1 MTQTPDKLKYLPLSV
16 LAVLCLTVACCL
28 GCRKDRLNHAKGLLE
43 NGDFLS
49 ARKIYSRMAESRP
62 EDFTVRYG
70 LGMSWCAEA
79 IYKTEIGIAEPK
91 DWYPA
96 IYEMTVATHLDTGKE
111 VRGTLAIF
119 HYNLGASFK
128 RTGNREEAVRS
139 IQHALSCDSTLLK
152 AYNLLG
158 SLYQEQGDL
167 DNADL
172 SYRHALLLKPDYAP
186 AHFNRGTLAWAR
198 GDFASAEQCFQD
210 AVTCKPQNTYF
221 SGWLEKARKASAA
234 GAGGR

>member
-1 MTQTPDKLKYLPLSV
+1 MPQTPDKPRSLPLPL
-16 LAVLCLTVACCL
+16 LAVLCLTVVCCL

-49 ARKIYSRMAESRP
+49 ARKIYSRIAESCPR
-62 EDFTVRYG
+62 DYAARYG
-70 LGMSWCAEA
+70 LGMTWCAET

-111 VRGTLAIF
+111 VRSTLAIL
-119 HYNLGASFK
+119 HYNLGASFRK
-128 RTGNREEAVRS
+128 AGNREEAIRS
-139 IQHALSCDSTLLK
+139 IRHAVSCDSSLLK

-158 SLYQEQGDL
+158 ALYQEQGDL

-186 AHFNRGTLAWAR
+186 AHFNRGALAWAR
-198 GDFASAEQCFQD
+198 GDYATAEKCFQD
-210 AVTCKPQNTYF
+210 AVTCGPQNTYF
-221 SGWLEKARKASAA
+221 SGWLDKARKAAA
-234 GAGGR
+234 GGAGGR